1 MVFELQRIER
11 ILKDLKASIYPDNEP
26 VIQYRICD
34 ENISSGE
41 NCPTDNNSWND
52 YKTGELW
59 GGYDKHSWFRTTVR
73 IPERFDGK
81 DVIFRITTG
90 REGQWDALNPQFL
103 LYIDGKLI
111 QGLDVN
117 HREVIVARNAKA
129 NSEYSIALLGY
140 SGLHKDKI
148 LLMTDLCVL
157 DSEIED
163 LYYNLNVPHSVAKL
177 LGKDDD
183 NTTKI
188 LLALGKAI
196 DMLDLRK
203 IYSKDF
209 YKSVSAANQY
219 LKKIFYSNTN
229 YNCPTVTAV
238 GHTHIDVAWLW
249 RICQTK
255 EKTVRSFSTVLNLMK
270 EYPEYKFMSSQPQLY
285 EYIKELEPAMYEEIK
300 QRIKEGRWEADG
312 AMWLEADCNI
322 PSGES
327 LVRQIL
333 FGTRFFKEEFDVD
346 CKSLWLPDVFGYSAA
361 LPQILKKSGIKYFV
375 TTKISWSQFNSMPN
389 DTFMWRGI
397 DGSEIFTYFVTTCD
411 YNRHDGDRIT
421 FSGKNNTTTYTGNIN
436 ANQVLGTWKRYQNK
450 DINDETMM
458 LYGYGDGGGGP
469 TKEMLENAKRLKY
482 GIPGCPR
489 LQTGLDGDFLDRLYD
504 RLVQSGV
511 EIPKWVGELYLEYHR
526 GTYTSM
532 AENKRYNRKSEFLHL
547 DAELLST
554 MAMLLGENYP
564 ALELNEGWKGI
575 LLNQFHDIIPG
586 SSIKEVYD
594 DSREHYEE
602 IISSVNGIL
611 NKALTKIASKIDL
624 KNKSIVVFN
633 TLSFSRDDIVELI
646 VPDGV
651 NIKGLKD
658 CNGKNIEFQV
668 SDNGKKLV
676 FFAEGVPSK
685 GYKVFYIADENKE
698 ITHNKTSNI
707 LSKSS
712 TIGNKQFE
720 NEFFKIDF
728 DDDYNIISM
737 YDKCNDRQLIDT
749 GKKAN
754 VIQAFEDRPMQW
766 ENWDIDIYYKKKM
779 WEVNDLQS
787 VEIIE
792 QGPIRYCIK
801 VERTFCNSK
810 ITQYIYFYSNI
821 SRIDFKTVID
831 WNEKNIL
838 LKAAF
843 PVNINASKATYE
855 IQYGNLERETHNNTS
870 WDLAKFEVCGH
881 KWADISEGAYGISLM
896 NDCKYGYDIKDNL
909 MRLTLLKAGTYPN
922 PDADLGIHEF
932 TYSLYPHNGTWKEAG
947 TQKMA
952 YNLNVPMH
960 TVIENSHKGTLPEVM
975 ALFSVDKENCIIEV
989 VKKAE
994 NGNGIIVRLY
1004 EYMNKRDKVTVSAGI
1019 DINNVWECD
1028 LMENKIENIKN
1039 DGRDFI
1045 FDIKPYEIKTFLI
1058 DFKQK

>member
-11 ILKDLKASIYPDNEP
+11 IIKDLKTAIYPDSEP
-26 VIQYRICD
+26 IAHYRKCD
-34 ENISSGE
+34 ENILGGE
-41 NCPTDNNSWND
+41 NCPTDNDGWSD
-52 YKTGELW
+52 FITGELW
-59 GGYDKHSWFRTTVR
+59 GGYDKHSWFRTTVK
-73 IPERFDGK
+73 IPERFEGK
-81 DVIFRITTG
+81 DVIFKITTG
-90 REGQWDALNPQFL
+90 REGQWDALNPQFV

-117 HREVIVARNAKA
+117 HREVLITRNAKA

-148 LLMTDLCVL
+148 LLLTELCVI
-157 DSEIED
+157 DAEIEE
-163 LYYNLNVPHSVAKL
+163 LYYNINVPHSVAKL

-188 LLALGKAI
+188 LLSLGNAI

-203 IYSKDF
+203 IYSEDF
-209 YKSVSAANQY
+209 YKSVKQSNDY
-219 LKKIFYSNTN
+219 LKKVFYTDIN

-255 EKTVRSFSTVLNLMK
+255 EKTVRSFATVLNLMK
-270 EYPEYKFMSSQPQLY
+270 EYPEYMFMSSQPQLY
-285 EYIKELEPAMYEEIK
+285 EYIKESHPEMYEEIR

-333 FGTRFFKEEFDVD
+333 FGNRFFKEEFDVE

-361 LPQILKKSGIKYFV
+361 IPQILKKSGIKYFV

-389 DTFMWRGI
+389 DTFMWKGI

-450 DINDETMM
+450 DINDETLM

-469 TKEMLENAKRLKY
+469 TKDMLENAKRLKY

-489 LQTGLDGDFLDRLYD
+489 LQTGFEGDFLDRLHD
-504 RLVQSGV
+504 KFENNNT

-547 DAELLST
+547 DAEFLSAT
-554 MAMLLGENYP
+554 AMLLGENYP
-564 ALELNEGWKGI
+564 ASELNKGWKGI

-594 DSREHYEE
+594 DSREHYKE
-602 IISSVNGIL
+602 IISSVNEVL
-611 NKALTKIASKIDL
+611 NNSLSKIASKISL

-633 TLSFSRDDIVELI
+633 TLSFNRDDIVEVNI
-646 VPDGV
+646 PDGSSI
-651 NIKGLKD
+651 NGIKD
-658 CNGKNIEFQV
+658 CNGKIIDFQIV
-668 SDNGKKLV
+668 DNGKKLI
-676 FFAEGVPSK
+676 FFAKGVPSK
-685 GYKVFYIADENKE
+685 GYKTFYITDENNN
-698 ITHNKTSNI
+698 IISNKSI
-707 LSKSS
+707 MWDRE
-712 TIGNKQFE
+712 FE
-720 NEFFKIDF
+720 NEFFKVAF
-728 DDDYNIISM
+728 DEDYNIVSM
-737 YDKCNDRQLIDT
+737 YDKCNNRQLVDE

-779 WEVNDLQS
+779 WEVKDLQS
-787 VEIIE
+787 AEIIE

-801 VERTFCNSK
+801 VERNFCSSK
-810 ITQYIYFYSNI
+810 ITQYIYFYSMI
-821 SRIDFKTVID
+821 ARVDFKTVID

-843 PVNINASKATYE
+843 PVNVNATRATYE
-855 IQYGNLERETHNNTS
+855 IQYGNIERETHNNTS

-881 KWADISEGAYGISLM
+881 KWADISEGGYGVSLM

-922 PDADLGIHEF
+922 PEADLGIHEF

-952 YNLNVPMH
+952 YNLNVPMYSLVEDVH
-960 TVIENSHKGTLPEVM
+960 EGILPESL

-994 NGNGIIVRLY
+994 DGNGIIVRLY
-1004 EYMNKRDKVTVSAGI
+1004 EYMNKRDKVKITSGS
-1019 DINNVWECD
+1019 DMYEVWECD
-1028 LMENKIENIKN
+1028 LMENKIENIKVS
-1039 DGRDFI
+1039 GREFT

-1058 DFKQK
+1058 DFKL